1 MKLNK
6 LIDFQ
11 DVEGLSRLLRA
22 ERASTERFSLEIPV
36 TDCANGIYAAFRHE
50 VKSCG
55 RSIILDADAKAH
67 ILQAAEWLSN
77 PRGTPGLMLC
87 GLCGNGKTTLAKAIR
102 SLVGW
107 LTERELGYS
116 NRKTIRFMTA
126 KEICRLLK
134 SDIRGYEKLFTE
146 EMLIIDDLGEE
157 PKEVMI
163 YGSIETPMI
172 DLISERYE
180 RRLFT
185 IITSNLESDA
195 IGEKYGARIYDR
207 LSEMITSIVFEND
220 SYRPK
225 G

>member
-1 MKLNK
+1 MNLNK

-36 TDCANGIYAAFRHE
+36 KDCANGIYAAFRHE
-50 VKSCG
+50 VESCG

-116 NRKTIRFMTA
+116 NRKTIRLMTA